1 MPAFST
7 RVPARRDD
15 PPNQMRRTSLAN
27 MRPRRGALKS
37 VKPARPVAQ
46 SGRSSTTSA
55 KARNVSFAPGPDQGS
70 ALSAKRSWPTFHL
83 PRVQPESG
91 EEARRAR
98 IRARRLEQEVRA
110 EGGERGTAGRR
121 VKSATPGGAR
131 SGRVTRRQTPCT
143 QALQASLNGRKR
155 SDPAPRS
162 SLLRRRLPRF
172 QGAFATVN
180 PDISAKA
187 PWRMVPPMAM
197 KTRSRIRVVA

>member
-55 KARNVSFAPGPDQGS
+55 KARNVSFAPGFRSGDPPNQVVGRAAVPNMQPRPS
-70 ALSAKRSWPTFHL
+70 ALKSAKRSWPTFHL

-98 IRARRLEQEVRA
+98 IRARRLEQVLNTFWRRIPGTIVADKVVCAQEVRA
-110 EGGERGTAGRR
+110 EGGERGTAG
-121 VKSATPGGAR
+121 GGAR
-131 SGRVTRRQTPCT
+131 GRAEHATPTVRIEVC
-143 QALQASLNGRKR
+143 QALVA
-155 SDPAPRS
+155 
-162 SLLRRRLPRF
+162 
-172 QGAFATVN
+172 
-180 PDISAKA
+180 DISPAA
-187 PWRMVPPMAM
+187 VGR
-197 KTRSRIRVVA
+197 TRLFDQCRQEMMS